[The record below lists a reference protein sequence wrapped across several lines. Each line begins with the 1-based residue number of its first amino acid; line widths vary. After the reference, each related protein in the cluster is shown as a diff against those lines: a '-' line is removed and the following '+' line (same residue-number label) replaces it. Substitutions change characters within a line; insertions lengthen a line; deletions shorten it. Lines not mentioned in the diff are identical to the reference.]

1 VDSDPCSATVRQV
14 KASHC
19 YYGIAKVHRSSS
31 AIVPNQETPAS
42 YRAAGRARSS
52 AVLTI

>member
-1 VDSDPCSATVRQV
+1 MDSDPCSATVRQV

-19 YYGIAKVHRSSS
+19 YYGIAKVHRSS
-31 AIVPNQETPAS
+31 AVVPNQETPAS